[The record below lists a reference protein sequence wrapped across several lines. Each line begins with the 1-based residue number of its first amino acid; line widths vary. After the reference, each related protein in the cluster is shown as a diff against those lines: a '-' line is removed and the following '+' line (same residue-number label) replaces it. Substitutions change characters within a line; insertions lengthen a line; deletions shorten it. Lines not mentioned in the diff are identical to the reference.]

1 MENYLD
7 LLSAKTSHQKKDT
20 LIRVQEIDTIDTCEA
35 GQSCNKLTRWAD
47 E

>member
-20 LIRVQEIDTIDTCEA
+20 LIRVQEIDTCEA